1 MTEPAR
7 MNEPDRVLQVEVAAS
22 PEAAWA
28 ALTDP
33 AIVRSYYF
41 DTTPR
46 TNWEVGSTIDF
57 VDDAGEVQLTG
68 VILEFDPPRRL
79 AHTFSATWYGERD
92 DQGSL
97 HWEVEPSAA
106 GATITLVHKGARA
119 ATREGAETLD
129 GSRHLIESVRDLL
142 GAA

>member
-1 MTEPAR
+1 MTEQDLR
-7 MNEPDRVLQVEVAAS
+7 TEPDRVLQVEVTATA
-22 PEAAWA
+22 EAAWA

-46 TNWEVGSTIDF
+46 TTWQIGSPIDF
-57 VDDAGEVQLTG
+57 VDDDGAVQLTG
-68 VILEFDPPRRL
+68 VVLEFDPPRRL
-79 AHTFSATWYGERD
+79 AHTFIATWYGQRD

-97 HWEVEPSAA
+97 HWEIEPSTA
-106 GATITLVHKGARA
+106 GVTITLVHKGVRS
-119 ATREGAETLD
+119 ATQEGSETLD